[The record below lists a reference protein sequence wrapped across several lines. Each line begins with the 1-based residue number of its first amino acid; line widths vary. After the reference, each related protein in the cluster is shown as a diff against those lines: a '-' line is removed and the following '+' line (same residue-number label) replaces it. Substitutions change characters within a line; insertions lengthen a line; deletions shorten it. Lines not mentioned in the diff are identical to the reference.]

1 MKKILS
7 ILILAFALTACGS
20 MPQTDYQYTIDYTI
34 GDASYAYQNIISLR
48 YDSVPVYIL
57 KNNSSEH
64 SIIVKGEVE
73 SVHFMQVLYKGR
85 IPCTVK
91 SFDYKP
97 VRVYRVSRWDGS
109 EIKTH

>member
-7 ILILAFALTACGS
+7 ILILVLALTACES

-34 GDASYAYQNIISLR
+34 GDASYTYQNIISLR

-57 KNNSSEH
+57 KNNSSER

-73 SVHFMQVLYKGR
+73 SDHFRQVVYKGR

-97 VRVYRVSRWDGS
+97 VRVYKVSRWDGS
-109 EIKTH
+109 EIKTR

>member
-7 ILILAFALTACGS
+7 ILILALALTACGS

-34 GDASYAYQNIISLR
+34 GDASYTYQNIISLR

-57 KNNSSEH
+57 KNNSHEH

-97 VRVYRVSRWDGS
+97 VRVYRVSRWDGE
-109 EIKTH
+109 EIKR